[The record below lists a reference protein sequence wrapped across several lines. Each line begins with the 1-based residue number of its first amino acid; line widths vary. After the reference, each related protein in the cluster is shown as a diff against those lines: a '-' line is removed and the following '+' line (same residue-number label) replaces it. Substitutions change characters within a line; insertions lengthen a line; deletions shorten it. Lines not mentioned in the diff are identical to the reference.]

1 VPAAE
6 AREEGWCLAEEER
19 ETATEVAEVA
29 FADSPLDSLAERT
42 EVEEMVPGWTA
53 AGGLEARSV
62 VAGSGG
68 TREVGT
74 PAATLR
80 RSRWKGLE

>member
-1 VPAAE
+1 MPAEE

-19 ETATEVAEVA
+19 ETATAVAEVA
-29 FADSPLDSLAERT
+29 FADSPLDLLAEMT
-42 EVEEMVPGWTA
+42 EAEERVPEWTA

-62 VAGSGG
+62 VAGSGE
-68 TREVGT
+68 TREEGT
-74 PAATLR
+74 PAATLQ